1 MINAGTDTTATTAEW
16 VMAELMAHPDI
27 RKQVQ
32 AEIDTVVGLNRVVQE
47 SDIANLPLLRAVIK
61 ETFRLHP
68 AAPLSVKRESYEP
81 CMLSGWRLPAHTE
94 LIVNIFAI
102 HRDPNVW
109 ENPDAFKPSRFLER
123 PEVNPLS
130 GHDFFQ
136 LIPFGVGRRMCPG
149 SNLASALVS
158 LMVAN
163 LLHSFDWSL
172 PDGESPATMDMNEA
186 KSFVLYREKP
196 LRLIAKSRR
205 PASLY

>member
-1 MINAGTDTTATTAEW
+1 
-16 VMAELMAHPDI
+16 V
-27 RKQVQ
+27 
-32 AEIDTVVGLNRVVQE
+32 
-47 SDIANLPLLRAVIK
+47 
-61 ETFRLHP
+61 
-68 AAPLSVKRESYEP
+68 
-81 CMLSGWRLPAHTE
+81 RLPTHTE
-94 LIVNIFAI
+94 LILNFFTI
-102 HRDPNVW
+102 HRVPNVW

>member
-1 MINAGTDTTATTAEW
+1 MW
-16 VMAELMAHPDI
+16 
-27 RKQVQ
+27 K
-32 AEIDTVVGLNRVVQE
+32 
-47 SDIANLPLLRAVIK
+47 
-61 ETFRLHP
+61 
-68 AAPLSVKRESYEP
+68 
-81 CMLSGWRLPAHTE
+81 
-94 LIVNIFAI
+94 
-102 HRDPNVW
+102 
-109 ENPDAFKPSRFLER
+109 NPDAFKPSRFLER

-186 KSFVLYREKP
+186 ESFVLYREKP
-196 LRLIAKSRR
+196 LRLIAKPRR
-205 PASLY
+205 PASLH